1 MQFPTRI
8 ANHPIHPML
17 IPFPIALWISSFVGD
32 LVYVWTGSSI
42 WSDISLYAMVGGN
55 IGAVG
60 AAIFGLADFLKLSEP
75 HIVKIGTWHMI
86 INVVVLLLF
95 LINWFLRF
103 TGGRP
108 GVSLILL
115 SAIGVVL
122 LAVSGWLGGEL
133 VYSHGVA
140 VSRSNQ
146 EPKVRKVS
154 A

>member
-1 MQFPTRI
+1 MQFPTRL

-17 IPFPIALWISSFVGD
+17 VPFPIALWIFSLVGD
-32 LVYVWTGSSI
+32 LIYVWTGSSI
-42 WSDISLYAMVGGN
+42 WSDISLYAMAGGN
-55 IGAVG
+55 IGAGG
-60 AAIFGLADFLKLSEP
+60 AAIFGLADLLKLSEP
-75 HIVKIGTWHMI
+75 HILKIGTWHMI

-103 TGGRP
+103 TGWP
-108 GVSLILL
+108 PETSLILL

-140 VSRSNQ
+140 VRRSNQ
-146 EPKVRKVS
+146 ESKIRKVS
-154 A
+154 T